1 MLAEKEIDE
10 INTEI
15 EKKKIKLTQKMKI
28 DTEIEKKK
36 KLTKLTQKLKKKT
49 NKLTQKQKRKII
61 YEIKTEMDRE
71 NRTD

>member
-1 MLAEKEIDE
+1 
-10 INTEI
+10 
-15 EKKKIKLTQKMKI
+15 MKI